1 MNKLQELKPE
11 KVFYYFEE
19 LSKIPH
25 ISFHEQAISDYC
37 ANFAKER
44 NLAYRQDE
52 MGNIIIFANATA
64 GYEKADTIM
73 IQGHLDMVGEKNADC
88 TLDMEKEGVELI
100 VDNDFVYA
108 NGSTLGGDNG
118 IAIAYA
124 LALLDSNDIPHPDL
138 EIVLTVSEEVGLLGA
153 TAIDL
158 SECKAT
164 KMLNIDSEVEGILTV
179 GCAGGMRHHCYIPVD
194 YTNITGNICSITI
207 NGLMGGHSGI
217 EINKGR
223 ANANVLMGRLLFM
236 INEKLDFGLID
247 IRGGSKENVI
257 PNQSSARIVIED
269 ADLLS
274 PIINNFLNQ
283 MKAEYGTA
291 DPDITV
297 NINNEGLGSILAL
310 DSDSLNRVLTAINLM
325 PNGVQNMS
333 IDLPGLV
340 ETSLNIG
347 IMELIDNDFI
357 LKVSIRSSISSAKTA
372 LSNKIKLLTKTLNG
386 TIDCLG
392 DYPAW
397 PYKKDSK
404 LKDLCIDV
412 YAKQYGTNP
421 AVETLHAGL
430 ECGIFSDKMPN
441 MDCISFGPNLYNVH
455 TPNEKMS
462 ISSVERVWEYL
473 KAILAAN

>member
-1 MNKLQELKPE
+1 MNKLHGLEPE

-37 ANFAKER
+37 VNFAKEH
-44 NLAYRQDE
+44 NLAYRQDD
-52 MGNIIIFANATA
+52 MGNVIIFKSATY
-64 GYEKADTIM
+64 GYENAETIM
-73 IQGHLDMVGEKNADC
+73 VQGHLDMVGEKNADC
-88 TLDMEKEGVELI
+88 MLDMEKEGVELV
-100 VDNDFVYA
+100 VDNDFIYA
-108 NGSTLGGDNG
+108 NGSTLGADNG
-118 IAIAYA
+118 VAIAYA
-124 LALLDSNDIPHPDL
+124 LALLDSEDIPHPDL

-153 TAIDL
+153 SAIDL
-158 SECKAT
+158 SECKAK

-179 GCAGGMRHHCYIPVD
+179 GCAGGMRHHCHIPVN
-194 YTNITGNICSITI
+194 YTTFSGNICTISID
-207 NGLMGGHSGI
+207 GLTGGHSGI

-223 ANANVLMGRLLFM
+223 ANANVLMGRLLLL
-236 INEKLDFGLID
+236 INENLNFRLLDIK
-247 IRGGSKENVI
+247 GGSKENII
-257 PNQSSARIVIED
+257 PNQSQARIVIENVS
-269 ADLLS
+269 LLS
-274 PIINNFLNQ
+274 PIIDDFLNQ

-291 DPDITV
+291 DPDIMVNV
-297 NINNEGLGSILAL
+297 NIEKSDNISVL
-310 DSDSLNRVLTAINLM
+310 DSDSLDKILTALNLM

-333 IDLPGLV
+333 VDLPGLV

-347 IMELIDNDFI
+347 VMELTEDEFI
-357 LKVSIRSSISSAKTA
+357 VKVSIRSSISSAKTA

-404 LKDLCIDV
+404 LKELCVDI
-412 YAKQYGTNP
+412 YSKQYGQKP
-421 AVETLHAGL
+421 SLETLHAGL
-430 ECGIFSDKMPN
+430 ECGIFSDKMPG

-462 ISSVERVWEYL
+462 ISSVKRVWEFL
-473 KAILAAN
+473 KAILAAK

>member
-1 MNKLQELKPE
+1 MNKLHGLEPE

-37 ANFAKER
+37 VNFAKEH
-44 NLAYRQDE
+44 NLAYRQDD
-52 MGNIIIFANATA
+52 MGNVIIFKSATY
-64 GYEKADTIM
+64 GYENAETIM
-73 IQGHLDMVGEKNADC
+73 VQGHLDMVGEKNADC
-88 TLDMEKEGVELI
+88 MLDMEKEGVELV
-100 VDNDFVYA
+100 VDNDFIYA

-118 IAIAYA
+118 VAIAYA
-124 LALLDSNDIPHPDL
+124 LALLDSEDIPHPDL

-153 TAIDL
+153 SAIDL
-158 SECKAT
+158 SECKAK

-179 GCAGGMRHHCYIPVD
+179 GCAGGMRHHCHIPVN
-194 YTNITGNICSITI
+194 YTTFSGNICTISIV
-207 NGLMGGHSGI
+207 GLTGGHSGI
-217 EINKGR
+217 EINKGKS
-223 ANANVLMGRLLFM
+223 NANVLMGRLLLL
-236 INEKLDFGLID
+236 INENLNFRLLDIK
-247 IRGGSKENVI
+247 GGSKENII
-257 PNQSSARIVIED
+257 PNQSQARIVIENVS
-269 ADLLS
+269 LLS
-274 PIINNFLNQ
+274 PIIDDFLNQ

-291 DPDITV
+291 DPDIMVNV
-297 NINNEGLGSILAL
+297 NIEKSDNISVL
-310 DSDSLNRVLTAINLM
+310 DSDSLDKILTALNLM

-333 IDLPGLV
+333 VDLPGLV

-347 IMELIDNDFI
+347 VMELTEDEFI
-357 LKVSIRSSISSAKTA
+357 VKVSIRSSISSAKTA

-404 LKDLCIDV
+404 LKELCVDI
-412 YAKQYGTNP
+412 YSKQYGQKP
-421 AVETLHAGL
+421 SVETLHAGL
-430 ECGIFSDKMPN
+430 ECGIFSDKMPG

-462 ISSVERVWEYL
+462 ISSVKRVWEFL
-473 KAILAAN
+473 KAILAAK